1 MGLRLPLT
9 GVKPIMA
16 DTSAITISLGL
27 LAAAITL
34 AGALVTRGNL
44 ISGFRQTWINDQ
56 RSDLAV
62 ITSKAT
68 IISSNLRYDKTS
80 DLESISA
87 AISRVKLRE
96 NPKKPEW
103 NDVIAAIDDLNAEL
117 WSNISIKHDVTRL
130 VDRINDRSR
139 IPLKRNWTKT
149 SYGETIYII
158 ALIAIGAFIVL
169 VIILLIQS
177 LGTAAPSTQST
188 AAAVN
193 NPHCL
198 AHSLVPAATANVV
211 ITNGYGAAPQAPNS
225 KTSGRPTAVR
235 QPQKAASLCRP

>member
-1 MGLRLPLT
+1 
-9 GVKPIMA
+9 MA

-56 RSDLAV
+56 RSDLAI

-68 IISSNLRYDKTS
+68 IIASDLRYDKTS
-80 DLESISA
+80 DLESLSS

-96 NPKKPEW
+96 NPTKPEW
-103 NDVIAAIDDLNAEL
+103 DAVITAIDDLHAKL
-117 WSNISIKHDVTRL
+117 WNNISIKHDVASL
-130 VDRINDRSR
+130 VDRINEKSR
-139 IPLKRNWTKT
+139 LPLKRNWTKT

-177 LGTAAPSTQST
+177 MRTTAPAIGNT

-193 NPHCL
+193 NPPCT
-198 AHSLVPAATANVV
+198 SPSQMPGATANVV
-211 ITNGYGAAPQAPNS
+211 ITNGYAAPQAPTP
-225 KTSGRPTAVR
+225 KTPWRPTAVR
-235 QPQKAASLCRP
+235 QHRQASSLCRPREP